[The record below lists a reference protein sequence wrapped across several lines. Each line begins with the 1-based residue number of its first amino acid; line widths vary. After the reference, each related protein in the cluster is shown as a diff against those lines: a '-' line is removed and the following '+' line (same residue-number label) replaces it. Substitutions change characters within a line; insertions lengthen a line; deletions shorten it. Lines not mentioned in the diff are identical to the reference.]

1 MDYRSKLYRYPDIY
15 DHAGTDQ
22 LFAEA
27 VRGNVAVHYRHC
39 REYRRILKAAGF
51 RPENIAGIEDLHKVP
66 PIPTLFFKS
75 HPIKTVKDRSM
86 LIKATSSG
94 TQGMKSQMGF
104 DAKSLLFGL
113 EMAVKVLGYH
123 GLFSAVPANYMIM
136 GYQPTPSNQ
145 TVITKTQG
153 ISTCFAPALHREY
166 ALVWSDGEYRINFEG
181 LRKAIKSYAAS
192 PFPVR
197 IIGFPSYT
205 WFFLKELEK
214 EKISIKLPQ
223 KSLLLLGGGW
233 KQFYKEEVDKAELYR
248 LAKKTLGMEEGRI
261 REFFG
266 AVEHPSLYCTCKN
279 HHFHVPVYSRVIIRD
294 VKTLEPVGY
303 DKPGLLNLITPMA
316 ESMPL
321 VSVITDDLGILH
333 RGGDCGCGI
342 DAPYFEIIGRV
353 GMEGIKTCAAGA
365 QDLMEQQKGG
375 M

>member
-1 MDYRSKLYRYPDIY
+1 MDYRSKLYRYPDVY
-15 DHAGTDQ
+15 DHDGTDQ

-39 REYRRILKAAGF
+39 GEYRRILKAAGF
-51 RPENIAGIEDLHKVP
+51 RPEDIAGIEDLHKVP

-75 HPIKTVKDRSM
+75 HPIKTVKDKSM

-145 TVITKTQG
+145 TVIAKTQG

-181 LRKAIKSYAAS
+181 LRKAVKSYAAS

-214 EKISIKLPQ
+214 EKVSVRLPK

-248 LAKKTLGMEEGRI
+248 LAEKTLGIEEWQI

-266 AVEHPSLYCTCKN
+266 AVEHPALYCTCKN

-321 VSVITDDLGILH
+321 VSVITDDLGILR

-342 DAPYFEIIGRV
+342 AAPYFEIIGRV